1 MDEDSDGVIKVDHVM
16 KVIEL
21 LGTVHAKLPA
31 KEIRQLVEMLSKEEL
46 LKVEENI
53 ENIMEKHSE
62 ISDADENFQRELS
75 YLEKAATES
84 AKKREAKQN
93 AINLNLTE
101 EKYNIKDI
109 AKDINEKS
117 DVIPPHIEEVFSD
130 KENHK
135 TKKHT
140 EEGKSKLAQVKLSEK
155 KRNGTMDLK

>member
-84 AKKREAKQN
+84 AKKKEAKQD
-93 AINLNLTE
+93 ATDLNLTE

-109 AKDINEKS
+109 AKDINES
-117 DVIPPHIEEVFSD
+117 DVIPPHIEEVFSNT
-130 KENHK
+130 ENHK

-140 EEGKSKLAQVKLSEK
+140 EEGKSKVAQVKLSEK